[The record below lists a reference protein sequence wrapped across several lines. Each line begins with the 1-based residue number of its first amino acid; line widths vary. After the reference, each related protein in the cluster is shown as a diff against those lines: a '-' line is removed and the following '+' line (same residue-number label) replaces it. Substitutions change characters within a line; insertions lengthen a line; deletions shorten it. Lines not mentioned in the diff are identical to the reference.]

1 MHKSLLVLLLTA
13 FLFAPGCLVVSK
25 ISYSIQ
31 MKTKTT
37 GTVKVKFHDVRSDA
51 IGNKEFEDDKKNL
64 FDYLLKSEDFASSM
78 QSEGKTI
85 TSRRLELYENKLNG
99 IAVYN
104 FTDIEKIEG
113 IRFRDGY
120 YYLTLQAEDSVLYTN
135 GEIISTEDYKRIIW
149 TEGTKSLEFEIQ
161 SGQVLQDTRDLAP
174 VYKSLPK

>member
-1 MHKSLLVLLLTA
+1 MPKFIVVLLAVLFILT
-13 FLFAPGCLVVSK
+13 PGCLVVSK

-37 GTVKVKFHDVRSDA
+37 GTVKVKFHDIRSDA

-64 FDYLLKSEDFASSM
+64 FEYLLKSEDFSNSM

-85 TSRRLELYENKLNG
+85 TSRRLEIYDNKLNG

-104 FTDIEKIEG
+104 FNDIEKIEG
-113 IRFRDGY
+113 IRYRDGY
-120 YYLTLQAEDSVLYTN
+120 YFLTLQAEDSVLYTN
-135 GEIISTEDYKRIIW
+135 GEILSTEDYKRIIW
-149 TEGTKSLEFEIQ
+149 ADGTKTLEFEIQ
-161 SGQVLQDTRDLAP
+161 SGQVMQDTRDLAP